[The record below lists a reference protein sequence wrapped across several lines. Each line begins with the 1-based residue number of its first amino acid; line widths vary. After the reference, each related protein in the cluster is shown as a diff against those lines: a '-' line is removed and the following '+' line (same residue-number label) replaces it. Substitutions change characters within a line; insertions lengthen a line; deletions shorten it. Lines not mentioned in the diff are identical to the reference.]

1 MRNSQ
6 LSHPRKSHIRAKR
19 GEEEVMMEWM
29 AECHHDGQ
37 KPTTTCLFIVEQH
50 SLMHKGVSVYIWL
63 CGIIHPFFFAY
74 IAG

>member
-1 MRNSQ
+1 M
-6 LSHPRKSHIRAKR
+6 
-19 GEEEVMMEWM
+19 MMEWM

-50 SLMHKGVSVYIWL
+50 SSMHKGVSVYIWL

>member
-1 MRNSQ
+1 
-6 LSHPRKSHIRAKR
+6 
-19 GEEEVMMEWM
+19 MEWM

-63 CGIIHPFFFAY
+63 CGIMTCPACIRSPAWRQVPLL
-74 IAG
+74 ILAG